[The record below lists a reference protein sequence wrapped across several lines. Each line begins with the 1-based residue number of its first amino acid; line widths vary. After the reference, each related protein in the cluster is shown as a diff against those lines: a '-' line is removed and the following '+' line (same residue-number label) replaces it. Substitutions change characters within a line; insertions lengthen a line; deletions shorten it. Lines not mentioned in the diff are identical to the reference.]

1 MIRYYISLIACTLNI
16 LLSCFLVKM
25 APPDTKIVALA
36 AKISSLVAE
45 LQESLSAQ
53 GVESPSFDENSPP
66 NLPSDLHH
74 IRDDVLDA
82 TAELHEVLLEPL
94 MLIYKFAGVSN
105 VVSIESIVRFKIL
118 GMIPY
123 GSQVSFE
130 DIAKKTN
137 LDKGLVRR
145 LLRHAITMRILKE
158 PEPGM
163 VAHTKISKFLA
174 RPEISAWAA
183 FESHDTW
190 PAIPRVGE
198 AIEKWPSSQ
207 EANETG
213 FALANQGKSVFEVL
227 SSDPEAAMR
236 FAGGMKSL
244 DYVPGCGDAYV
255 AKAYDWASLGNVQ
268 IVNVGGQR
276 GSVAMD
282 LASKFK
288 NVKLLVQDSA
298 MIIEGVA
305 IPDQLKE
312 RVQFMK
318 HELFEPQTVQAD
330 VYFFRMV
337 LRAWG
342 DKYAVNILKAQIPA
356 LRPGAKILIQD
367 ACMPEPGSASPLWR
381 ERVMRSVDMAVKF
394 YFNSYERHLDEWKS
408 LLAAADK
415 RFVLHKVYE
424 TMDSQLSVL
433 EVHWDV

>member
-1 MIRYYISLIACTLNI
+1 
-16 LLSCFLVKM
+16 M
-25 APPDTKIVALA
+25 APADATPRIVELA

-45 LQESLSAQ
+45 LQESLSAK
-53 GVESPSFDENSPP
+53 GVESPSFDENNPP
-66 NLPSDLHH
+66 NLPSDLHN

-82 TAELHEVLLEPL
+82 TAELHELLLEPL

-105 VVSIESIVRFKIL
+105 VVSIDSIVRFKIL
-118 GMIPY
+118 DIIPA
-123 GSQVSFE
+123 GGQVSFE
-130 DIAKKTN
+130 DIAEKTKI
-137 LDKGLVRR
+137 DKGLVRR

-174 RPEISAWAA
+174 IPYISAWAT

-198 AIEKWPSSQ
+198 AIEKWPASQ
-207 EANETG
+207 EANETA

-227 SSDPEAAMR
+227 GSDPEAAMR
-236 FAGGMKSL
+236 FVGGMKSL
-244 DYVPGCGDAYV
+244 DHVPGCGDGFV
-255 AKAYDWASLGNVQ
+255 PKAYDWASLGNVQ

-282 LASKFK
+282 LASKFE
-288 NVKLLVQDSA
+288 NLKLLVQDSA
-298 MIIEGVA
+298 MVIEGADSAV
-305 IPDQLKE
+305 PSDLKE
-312 RVQFMK
+312 RVSFMK
-318 HELFEPQTVQAD
+318 HELFAEQTVQAD

-337 LRAWG
+337 LRSWG

-356 LRPGAKILIQD
+356 LKPGAKILIQD
-367 ACMPEPGSASPLWR
+367 ACMPGPDSDSPLWR
-381 ERVMRSVDMAVKF
+381 ERVMRSVDMALKF

-415 RFVLHKVYE
+415 RFVLHKVHE
-424 TMDSQLSVL
+424 TMESQLSVL
-433 EVHWDV
+433 EVHWDA